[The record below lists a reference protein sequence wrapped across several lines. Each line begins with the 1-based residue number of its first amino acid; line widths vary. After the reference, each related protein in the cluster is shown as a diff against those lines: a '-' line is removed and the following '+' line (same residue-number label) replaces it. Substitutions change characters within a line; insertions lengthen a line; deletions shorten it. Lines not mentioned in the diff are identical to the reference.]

1 MGISNAVGL
10 AAAEAHMAAA
20 YNKHLACSKSCEPQ
34 DHYSSLFLK
43 AWGRFLMA

>member
-20 YNKHLACSKSCEPQ
+20 YNKPLVVCKGCSDLVVSRNKGTPI
-34 DHYSSLFLK
+34 
-43 AWGRFLMA
+43 